1 MFELFF
7 NTIFINL
14 IFLYFFLLL
23 NNKFF
28 NLNKLIFNS
37 LISYHLFFT
46 IIYIYH
52 FQNDAADYKTY
63 LNLTT
68 FNGFNLSK
76 LVSADLITSI
86 CAFFKNFLFF
96 NDYNIILFFSLLSLS
111 GIILFYKNLIKLGLE
126 KKIAKFFL
134 FIPGMHFW
142 TCVPGKDSLILLLL
156 ALFFYFYLDKRIVLS
171 SIFILGVFLLRPH
184 IGFIFFT
191 ALIIS
196 EFIFI
201 KGQKKI
207 LVLLLFASIIFL
219 ILNTET
225 FSYFFVD
232 EKILSQN
239 ILLKMFSHFNNYT
252 GKFVFSTTGYESSN
266 FLFNIF
272 NYLVF
277 PIEFI
282 FRNNSFVVNLLIM
295 TELVIFILVI
305 HFILR
310 SKKIVFDKKIFY
322 FLLIC
327 CLIHFLIVP
336 QALFNFGINTRQKW
350 MILPFLIYFIF
361 LLKNLL
367 VKIKK
372 I

>member
-14 IFLYFFLLL
+14 IFLYFFFLL

-37 LISYHLFFT
+37 LIGYHLFFT
-46 IIYIYH
+46 ITYIYY

-63 LNLTT
+63 LNLTV
-68 FNGFNLSK
+68 FHGFNLTK

-86 CAFFKNFLFF
+86 CAFLKKILFF

-126 KKIAKFFL
+126 KKIAIFFL

-156 ALFFYFYLDKRIVLS
+156 ALFFYFYLDKRLILS

-184 IGFIFFT
+184 IGFIFFSS
-191 ALIIS
+191 LIIS
-196 EFIFI
+196 EFLFI
-201 KGQKKI
+201 KGHKKI
-207 LVLLLFASIIFL
+207 ILLILFASILFIV
-219 ILNTET
+219 LNTGAVN
-225 FSYFFVD
+225 YFFID
-232 EKILSQN
+232 EKFLSQN
-239 ILLKMFSHFNNYT
+239 ILLKMFSHFNNYAER
-252 GKFVFSTTGYESSN
+252 FVFSATGYEKSN

-272 NYLVF
+272 HYIVF
-277 PIEFI
+277 PTEFI
-282 FRNNSFVVNLLIM
+282 FRSNSFVVNLLIM
-295 TELVIFILVI
+295 TELVIFILLINFV
-305 HFILR
+305 LR
-310 SKKIVFDKKIFY
+310 SKKIVLDKKIFY

-327 CLIHFLIVP
+327 CLIYLLIVP

-350 MILPFLIYFIF
+350 MILPFLIYFSF

-367 VKIKK
+367 VKIKN